1 MIYFGIPLRSKA
13 ASQNW
18 DNVTK
23 VFNRTLNSV
32 YSQTDPDFKIYVAC
46 HDIPVL
52 DRVYDDRVRFLVSD
66 QDTPKTKEEMLLDKG
81 WKISMIAECI
91 REEGGGY
98 IMLVDSDD
106 LVSNRIAEYVNSHPR
121 CNGYLSKYGY
131 VYNEGSDY
139 MQTVRNLHKLC
150 GSCSIVYYSVDDLP
164 DQMPETFY
172 DDTLVDKWVI
182 RKAHCVI
189 PDYLKEHGRELST
202 IPFPTTVYVR
212 NTGDNHSML
221 GGNDFSWKRNL
232 SFLLKPRISISGDK
246 GKEFGFPER
255 KGAAR

>member
-13 ASQNW
+13 SSKNW

-23 VFNRTLNSV
+23 VFNRTLKSV

-52 DRVYDDRVRFLVSD
+52 DEKYDDRVEFLISD
-66 QDTPKTKEEMLLDKG
+66 KDTPKTKEEMMLDKG
-81 WKISMIAECI
+81 WKISMIAKRI
-91 REEGGGY
+91 REDGGGY

-121 CNGYLSKYGY
+121 CNGYLSRYGY
-131 VYNEGSDY
+131 VYNDGADY
-139 MQTVRNLHKLC
+139 MQKADNLHKLC
-150 GSCSIVYYSVDDLP
+150 GSCSIVYYAVEDLP
-164 DQMPETFY
+164 DKMPDSFF
-172 DDTLVDKWVI
+172 DNSPVDQWVI

-189 PDYLKEHGRELST
+189 PDYLQEHGRELST

-212 NTGDNHSML
+212 NTGDNHSMMD
-221 GGNDFSWKRNL
+221 GNDFSWKRKIYL
-232 SFLLKPRISISGDK
+232 FLQSKIRISGER
-246 GKEFGFPER
+246 GREFGIY
-255 KGAAR
+255 KI